1 MSLDLMA
8 FVWNEL
14 PSRMVVG
21 DRANAVTATHK
32 LILLALADW
41 CNDDGICWPAVHKLA
56 HRCSTSDRTVQ
67 RLMADFEAA
76 GWIERKV
83 SRSGTK
89 TNVYRLHID
98 RMKTPDGVTDC
109 HPYVD
114 KVVDTDVDKP
124 VDTSVHKNDDS
135 SARVTPVSPPPGGVY
150 IDVEPSLNQN
160 PHARVRAREEDDVI
174 KTCADPPLTSNAA
187 RQEGDRGAG
196 NRYEVS
202 EHDRP
207 AVRSAKAM
215 LRAMSDGATLSMAQ
229 QDYIVRAMKWT
240 RDQLGAHI
248 QAARQDTSLRE
259 MA

>member
-1 MSLDLMA
+1 VSIRIMTA
-8 FVWNEL
+8 VWDET
-14 PSRMVVG
+14 PARMTCGGRV
-21 DRANAVTATHK
+21 NPVTATHK

-41 CNDDGICWPAVHKLA
+41 CNDEGICWPSVHKLA
-56 HRCSTSDRTVQ
+56 QRCSTSDRTVQ

-83 SRSGTK
+83 SKDGTK

-150 IDVEPSLNQN
+150 IYVEPSLNQN

-187 RQEGDRGAG
+187 RQERDGGAG
-196 NRYEVS
+196 HRWEVS
-202 EHDRP
+202 EHERP

-248 QAARQDTSLRE
+248 QAARQEISLRE